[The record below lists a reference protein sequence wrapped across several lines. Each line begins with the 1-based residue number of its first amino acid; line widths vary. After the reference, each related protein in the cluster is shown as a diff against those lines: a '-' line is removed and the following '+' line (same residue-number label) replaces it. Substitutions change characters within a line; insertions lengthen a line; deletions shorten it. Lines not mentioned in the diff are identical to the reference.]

1 VKIPGSIYLNLM
13 VICVLLNST
22 MHPLDIQI
30 VQKAIQIVL
39 ESIFIFEPTFSSVSQ
54 WLRPHRS
61 TNSAL
66 KTIYLQGGNFNI
78 AINGNIS
85 KCFNS
90 IPQNVIMS
98 ILKET
103 IKCHHILELIHKS
116 LKVASIF
123 NGRKLKYTGL
133 GNRKVVA

>member
-1 VKIPGSIYLNLM
+1 
-13 VICVLLNST
+13 
-22 MHPLDIQI
+22 MHPLDIKI
-30 VQKAIQIVL
+30 VQKAIHIVL
-39 ESIFIFEPTFSSVSQ
+39 ECIIEPTFSSTFQ
-54 WLRPHRS
+54 GLRPYRS

-66 KTIYLQGGNFNI
+66 KTIYLQEGNFNI

-85 KCFNS
+85 QCFKS

-98 ILKET
+98 ILKKT

-123 NGRKLKYTGL
+123 NERKLKYTGL
-133 GNRKVVA
+133 GNRKVVS